1 MNPPLSSPNL
11 EKPEIKP
18 SNPEEDVRRMVEEA
32 AHLLPAQGPIRVF
45 VHHNTLHAFEHLPFE
60 EAVVKAGELFGCRPY
75 LDEEEYRQQWL
86 QGRILTGDL
95 RAVLSE
101 DLGAGSC
108 EAVAGTTTRL
118 ELRLALM
125 AVGLHEPDD
134 KELDWH
140 LNESDKPMDRP
151 LWEACRTAV
160 EPLGAISQPLPRKA
174 RYRDQLLE
182 LTGEDADA
190 LLHPLLIRFC
200 AAFCD
205 QGIAYWR
212 LPSRSLGFLGS
223 FTQTYRYAP
232 LPDAWLKGFGARF
245 KGRRNAASSIVQSLR
260 NLQIPPE
267 EWEAYIEEMMLALR
281 GWPGILRQI
290 EERPDR
296 AFIPSPPGSLLE
308 FAAVRLLL
316 EEQAIGY
323 VTARAHLTLADL
335 RKMSP
340 AETLKTV
347 PMRAYTLYQAAQIL
361 GWPAEKVLEN
371 SPRKLLEE
379 VESFPSMERRR
390 LFHLAYERR
399 YRIKTLDAL
408 LSQVGETK
416 NSVRFQALCCLDERE
431 ESFRRHLEETEP
443 SCETFGTAGYFGL
456 AMLYQSAE
464 DAHSVP
470 LCPILVKPDHWV
482 KEKPLEEETRSLRQ
496 AWGHTAYAFHV
507 GSRTGVRGALLS
519 GLFGT
524 LAALPLVL
532 RVFFPRH
539 AAKLR
544 SSFETASAKT
554 RLEWNYTTAEAA
566 QVVGKILAETG
577 LMNPLPRGLQAEGR
591 ASMTPIALDRD
602 SGQRV
607 GVPGQETKSQ
617 NGAGLSRLVVIVGH
631 GSSSLNNPHES
642 AHDCG
647 ACGGGRGGPNARV
660 FALMA
665 NDPEVRRQLG
675 IPETTVFVAAYH
687 NTCNDLM
694 DYYDLDRVPPSHRTD
709 LKRAQVALGRA
720 AALSAQER
728 SRRFDNVAP
737 DVTPLGALKA
747 MADRTEDLAQVR
759 PEYGHATNAVAVVGR
774 RAHTRGLFMD
784 RRSFLAS
791 YDPSSD
797 PNGGLLSR
805 VLQAVGPVCGGIN
818 LEYYFSFTDRGGYG
832 CGTKLPHNITGM
844 LGVMDGHASDL
855 RTGLPWQMVE
865 IHEPVRLL
873 LVVEAP
879 LERLQEVLSRLP
891 AVERLVKN
899 RWIQLAAWDPP
910 KKEILV
916 FHDGHFEP
924 YEPENLELPR
934 VPSSLE
940 WFRGHSGHLDYA
952 RIVS

>member
-1 MNPPLSSPNL
+1 MTPGSSMTLPSSSLNP
-11 EKPEIKP
+11 EKTESQPP
-18 SNPEEDVRRMVEEA
+18 SPEEDIRRMVEHA
-32 AHLLPAQGPIRVF
+32 SHLLPAQGPIRVF

-60 EAVVKAGELFGCRPY
+60 EAVVKAGYLFGCRPY
-75 LDEEEYRQQWL
+75 LDEEDYRKEWL

-101 DLGAGSC
+101 DLGVHSN
-108 EAVAGTTTRL
+108 EAIADATTRL

-140 LNESDKPMDRP
+140 LNESDKPMDRN
-151 LWEACRTAV
+151 LWEACRAAV
-160 EPLGAISQPLPRKA
+160 EPLGPVHLPLPRKA

-182 LTGEDADA
+182 LTGEDVDA

-245 KGRRNAASSIVQSLR
+245 KGRRNAAASIVQSLR
-260 NLQIPPE
+260 NLQIPPG

-281 GWPGILRQI
+281 GWPGLLRQI

-296 AFIPSPPGSLLE
+296 AFIPSPLGSLLE

-316 EEQAIGY
+316 EEQAVAY
-323 VTARAHLTLADL
+323 VTGRAHLPLPDL

-340 AETLKTV
+340 PESPRTV
-347 PMRAYTLYQAAQIL
+347 AMRAYSLYQAAQVL
-361 GWPAEKVLEN
+361 GWPGERVRNN
-371 SPRKLLEE
+371 SPDKLLKEI
-379 VESFPSMERRR
+379 ESFPSLERRR

-408 LSQVGETK
+408 LAQTGERSTQSTDFNNQLK
-416 NSVRFQALCCLDERE
+416 FNNSPRPLDVVLRGSIGGISPMNAFGERERVRVATQEKSPSPRPISPEALTGKAPCVPSKPKLEGEGEMGPQAGSPRFQALCCLDERE

-456 AMLYQSAE
+456 AMYYQGAE

-470 LCPILVKPDHWV
+470 LCPILVKPTHWV
-482 KEKPLEEETRSLRQ
+482 KEKPLEEESRSLRK

-507 GSRTGVRGALLS
+507 GSRTGVRGTLLS

-524 LAALPLVL
+524 LAALPLIL
-532 RVFFPRH
+532 RVAFPRH

-554 RLEWNYTTAEAA
+554 RLEWNYTTGEAA
-566 QVVGKILAETG
+566 QVVGKILEETG
-577 LMNPLPRGLQAEGR
+577 LLKN
-591 ASMTPIALDRD
+591 
-602 SGQRV
+602 
-607 GVPGQETKSQ
+607 
-617 NGAGLSRLVVIVGH
+617 LSRLVVIVGH

-665 NDPEVRRQLG
+665 NDPEVRRHLG
-675 IPETTVFVAAYH
+675 IPEATVFVAAYH

-694 DYYDLDRVPPSHRTD
+694 DYYDLDRLPPSHAAD
-709 LKRAQVALGRA
+709 LRRAQVALGRA
-720 AALSAQER
+720 AALGAQER
-728 SRRFDNVAP
+728 SRRFDNVPP
-737 DVTPLGALKA
+737 DITPLGALRA

-774 RAHTRGLFMD
+774 RACTRGLFMD
-784 RRSFLAS
+784 RRAFLAS
-791 YDPSSD
+791 YDPPSD
-797 PNGGLLSR
+797 PDGDLLTR

-873 LVVEAP
+873 LVVESP
-879 LERLQEVLSRLP
+879 LG
-891 AVERLVKN
+891 
-899 RWIQLAAWDPP
+899 AA
-910 KKEILV
+910 
-916 FHDGHFEP
+916 
-924 YEPENLELPR
+924 
-934 VPSSLE
+934 
-940 WFRGHSGHLDYA
+940 
-952 RIVS
+952 